1 MSSIIVKN
9 AAKYLPES
17 IKNRDDMRTHF
28 AAVGAQVDS
37 LFDIGGRENH
47 PYISD
52 YRQETSVTMAT
63 KACQAVLDKEGL
75 SLADIHGLFFVSDAP
90 EYTVPSNA
98 ITIVNAL
105 GDGNDGAVKFVMDL
119 NQNCTGLL
127 SSFDMVSAY
136 MKTRNDLKR
145 CLLVSVFNST
155 HVSHQD
161 DPVTFGFLT
170 DGSSALL
177 LEKTE
182 QDGKGI
188 VDSDTL
194 IGSDGWE
201 LMSFP
206 AAGYSKV
213 FKEET
218 TLRERTLRWEV
229 GPAGWIPD
237 KYMEVLPQLLERNGL
252 TEKDID
258 YFICSQFHEGL
269 VKKTCELMESSMDK
283 WLFVSRDYGY
293 AGNASPG
300 FAFESGLESGK
311 FTEGKTIV
319 WFSFGA
325 GYTLS
330 ALLYKF

>member
-1 MSSIIVKN
+1 MSSVIVRN
-9 AAKYLPES
+9 VAKYLPKTV
-17 IKNRDDMRTHF
+17 KNREEMRTHF
-28 AAVGAQVDS
+28 ASVGAQVDS
-37 LFDIGGRENH
+37 LFDVGGRENH
-47 PYISD
+47 PYIED
-52 YRQETSVTMAT
+52 YRKETSVTMAT
-63 KACQAVLDKEGL
+63 KACEALLEKEGL
-75 SLADIHGLFFVSDAP
+75 SLQDVQGFFFVSDAP

-136 MKTRNDLKR
+136 MKTRKDLKR
-145 CLLVSVFNST
+145 CVLVSVFNST
-155 HVSHQD
+155 HISHKE
-161 DPVTFGFLT
+161 DPATYGFLT

-177 LEKTE
+177 LEKID
-182 QDGKGI
+182 QGGKGI
-188 VDSDTL
+188 LDSDTL

-206 AAGYSKV
+206 SAGYSKV

-218 TLRERTLRWEV
+218 SLRERTLRWDV

-237 KYMEVLPQLLERNGL
+237 KYMEVLPGLLERNGL
-252 TEKDID
+252 TESDVD

-269 VKKTCELMESSMDK
+269 VKRTCELMNSTMDK
-283 WLFVSRDYGY
+283 WLFVSRSYGY

-300 FAFESGLESGK
+300 FAFEEGLRSGK

-330 ALLYKF
+330 ALLYRF